1 MTDQVEE
8 RVLSIFREKF
18 SKPDLTIDSSFEELG
33 IDSLDTIEALFEV
46 EEEFGISIPDDAA
59 RSLNT
64 FREVVAGV
72 EKLRA
77 GKLRAEKGA
86 ANPSEVAGFDSADEG
101 R

>member
-18 SKPDLTIDSSFEELG
+18 HKPEVTIDSSFAELG
-33 IDSLDTIEALFEV
+33 IDSLDTIEALFEI

-72 EKLRA
+72 EKL
-77 GKLRAEKGA
+77 LAEQRI
-86 ANPSEVAGFDSADEG
+86 ANPPAAAGPDAAEEG